1 MQYSFDPPNFPLRIQ
16 KIVSTDCEKDNLTIE
31 ICCLGSLDNHLSEY
45 ITLYIYYADINNQ
58 QDHFIT

>member
-31 ICCLGSLDNHLSEY
+31 ICCLGSLDNHSSEY
-45 ITLYIYYADINNQ
+45 IVYPLHLSMQI
-58 QDHFIT
+58 